1 MAGCSISDAGA
12 TGKGL
17 CKSTWTSGTIFTLAG
32 LYRLRAGA
40 VCTAIANRITDR
52 FVYGGIEHSVRA
64 ANLAVQILAGWD
76 QRQAKHGK
84 RHWYPSL
91 TV

>member
-1 MAGCSISDAGA
+1 M
-12 TGKGL
+12 
-17 CKSTWTSGTIFTLAG
+17 
-32 LYRLRAGA
+32 
-40 VCTAIANRITDR
+40 CTAIANRLTDR

-76 QRQAKHGK
+76 EQGKQRGK

-91 TV
+91 TA

>member
-1 MAGCSISDAGA
+1 M
-12 TGKGL
+12 
-17 CKSTWTSGTIFTLAG
+17 
-32 LYRLRAGA
+32 
-40 VCTAIANRITDR
+40 CTAIANRITDR